1 MPTAMPGKTCPATRS
16 SGRWSRAR
24 TGCGASPTRRRCGHP
39 ARPVRPDA
47 TTGSGSGGPVVK
59 PIIIMVDNDEAK
71 RGALEGVLNNRFGHD
86 YEVVP
91 ESSTEGCLATL
102 GWLMRRHATVAL
114 VIAAQRAPEPADP
127 DFFSRAHALY
137 PDAKRLL
144 TVPMVQ
150 ANPESVL
157 PLVTLGQIDDY
168 FVTPWGHP
176 EEKLYPQITELLSAW
191 VQTIDRPT
199 VEMVKVVGRQWSP
212 RSHELRDHLERNHV
226 PFGFYTDDSPK
237 GRRLLREADLDGSR
251 LPVVLMWNGRVLV
264 DPSIAEIAEAAGFR
278 TRPDPVVYDLAI
290 VGGGPAGLAAAVY
303 GASEGLR
310 TLIIERDAQGGQAG
324 TSSMIRNY
332 LGFPRGIGGR
342 DLARRATQQAWFF
355 GATFL
360 FNQVI
365 GVRTS
370 GSRRVMTLADGGEA
384 TARAVVLAT
393 GISYRRLNI

>member
-91 ESSTEGCLATL
+91 ESSTDGCLATL
-102 GWLMRRHATVAL
+102 TWLMRRHAAVAL
-114 VIAAQRAPEPADP
+114 VIAAQRPREPADP
-127 DFFSRAHALY
+127 DFFSRAHALH

-150 ANPESVL
+150 AQPESVL

-176 EEKLYPQITELLSAW
+176 EETLYPQITELLSAW
-191 VQTIDRPT
+191 VRTTDRPT
-199 VEMVKVVGRQWSP
+199 VQEVQIVGRQWSP

-226 PFGFYTDDSPK
+226 PFVFCTDDSRQ
-237 GRRLLREADLDGSR
+237 GRQLLREAGQDGSR
-251 LPVVLMWNGRVLV
+251 LPVVLMWTGQVLI
-264 DPSIAEIAEAAGFR
+264 DPSMAELAEAAG
-278 TRPDPVVYDLAI
+278 
-290 VGGGPAGLAAAVY
+290 
-303 GASEGLR
+303 
-310 TLIIERDAQGGQAG
+310 
-324 TSSMIRNY
+324 
-332 LGFPRGIGGR
+332 
-342 DLARRATQQAWFF
+342 
-355 GATFL
+355 
-360 FNQVI
+360 
-365 GVRTS
+365 VRTKP
-370 GSRRVMTLADGGEA
+370 D
-384 TARAVVLAT
+384 AV
-393 GISYRRLNI
+393 